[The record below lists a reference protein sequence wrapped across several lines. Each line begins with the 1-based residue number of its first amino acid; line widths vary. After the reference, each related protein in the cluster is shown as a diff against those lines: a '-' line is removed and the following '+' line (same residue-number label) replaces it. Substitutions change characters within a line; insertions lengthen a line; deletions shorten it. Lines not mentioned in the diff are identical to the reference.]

1 METLLAPARLI
12 FSSRN
17 LWLWIATSLLLSAL
31 ANGLA
36 WRFCRPAGERE
47 HRWLRWPVALLRETG
62 RFFYFVGLPYVALL
76 GGLIPAT
83 QAGLINEDWLHDLT
97 LALPLGVGAFLVLLS
112 LRALVLWRERTAPG
126 GGNPGEPPLPFG
138 VALRESVYQEI
149 HWAFYRV
156 APLLALD
163 DFAQG
168 IALGLGIVALE
179 AWLDPSWRRRWQ
191 DPALALV
198 ALRTAGLAVTMA
210 IVFGFTA
217 NLWLTLGV
225 HVAVDR
231 ACGWAW
237 GRMGGAPDQAE

>member
-1 METLLAPARLI
+1 METLLAPARLV

-17 LWLWIATSLLLSAL
+17 LWLWIASSLLLSAL

-36 WRFCRPAGERE
+36 WRFRRPAGERE
-47 HRWLRWPVALLRETG
+47 HRWLRWPVALLREGG

-83 QAGLINEDWLHDLT
+83 QAGLINGDWLRDLT
-97 LALPLGVGAFLVLLS
+97 LVLPLGVGAFLVLLS

-126 GGNPGEPPLPFG
+126 GGSPGESAPPFW
-138 VALRESVYQEI
+138 VVLRESAYQEI

-163 DFAQG
+163 DLSQG

-179 AWLDPSWRRRWQ
+179 AWLDPAWRQRWQ
-191 DPALALV
+191 DPTLSLA

-225 HVAVDR
+225 HVVVDR

-237 GRMGGAPDQAE
+237 GRMGGAPD